1 MEEKELLDQ
10 EMDQEG
16 MEEEDEG
23 QDEPDYKALS
33 EQYKAQA
40 EKEKARADKYEGRY
54 KSIKKQEKPESKS
67 DFSEDDV
74 EERVFQRVNFYNQH
88 QGASEYKTEIEAL
101 VKDKGL
107 EREDAM
113 KLVLAQKAPE
123 KLVDPAFLNKGNS
136 GNVSMQGTPKAN
148 TKELNVENIKSA
160 QTLEELDELAG
171 IA

>member
-1 MEEKELLDQ
+1 MDEKELLDQ
-10 EMDQEG
+10 ELDQEE
-16 MEEEDEG
+16 MENEDEG
-23 QDEPDYKALS
+23 QYEPDYKALS

>member
-1 MEEKELLDQ
+1 MDEKELLDQ
-10 EMDQEG
+10 QDQEE
-16 MEEEDEG
+16 MENEDEG
-23 QDEPDYKALS
+23 QDETDYKALS

>member
-1 MEEKELLDQ
+1 MDEKELLDQ
-10 EMDQEG
+10 QDQEE
-16 MEEEDEG
+16 MENEDEN
-23 QDEPDYKALS
+23 QDETDYKALS

-54 KSIKKQEKPESKS
+54 KSLKKQEKPEAKS
-67 DFSEDDV
+67 DLSEDDV

-88 QGASEYKTEIEAL
+88 QGADEYKNDIENL
-101 VKDKGL
+101 VKTKGL
-107 EREDAM
+107 DREDAM

-136 GNVSMQGTPKAN
+136 GNISMQGTPKAN

>member
-1 MEEKELLDQ
+1 MDEKELLDQ
-10 EMDQEG
+10 QDQEE
-16 MEEEDEG
+16 MENEDEN
-23 QDEPDYKALS
+23 QDETDYKALS
-33 EQYKAQA
+33 EQYKVQA

-74 EERVFQRVNFYNQH
+74 EERVFQRVNFYQQH
-88 QGASEYKTEIEAL
+88 QGASEYRNDIEAL

-123 KLVDPAFLNKGNS
+123 KLVDSAFLNKGNS

>member
-1 MEEKELLDQ
+1 MDEKELLDQ
-10 EMDQEG
+10 ELDQEE
-16 MEEEDEG
+16 MENEDEG
-23 QDEPDYKALS
+23 QDETDYKALS

>member
-1 MEEKELLDQ
+1 MDEKELLGQ
-10 EMDQEG
+10 ELDQEG

>member
-1 MEEKELLDQ
+1 MKEEELLGQ
-10 EMDQEG
+10 ELDQEG